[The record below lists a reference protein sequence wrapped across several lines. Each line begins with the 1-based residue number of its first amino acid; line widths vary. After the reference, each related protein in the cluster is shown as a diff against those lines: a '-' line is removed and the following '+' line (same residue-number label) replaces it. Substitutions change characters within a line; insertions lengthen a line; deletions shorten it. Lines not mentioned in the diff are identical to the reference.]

1 MHSFWNSGELQRTR
15 GLDILGVRQ
24 LDQGLERMW
33 VSGITTISFRA
44 RYLSL
49 LTWALAEHYRREMQS
64 HGGTAFFD
72 RTRLTGIFRRLEFVV
87 LAATSV
93 GRDRGESGGLVGVLG
108 SDLHVD
114 PMVELAREGKV
125 EVPADRG
132 GASYGTY
139 IMPCR
144 AFGLLDAGAGNDGPV
159 RVPPRGQAIHEARQ
173 DALGH
178 STLADAIFDGGVVTR
193 EMLDRGVSLFS
204 VNAISSDLQELNLL
218 RQAFVTPYRDTKD
231 VRDNYRRFAYTLQW
245 ALVALQEQPASPAD
259 LLAAAYRSLP
269 DGSGGTL
276 AEAHLAWGE
285 YEMRRRGHF
294 ALELLLSALV
304 DGLDDSGP
312 CSVSDVVASWEVPE
326 SLSAALSPLFPY
338 VPDGLLE
345 SPLGRLSE
353 QLHGE
358 VLLTWRLSENPGTAL
373 GSCERALYAL
383 ALLLACKQH
392 TELPR
397 ATGKLQDRRH
407 VLEQV
412 FGRLDE
418 LQEHPV
424 REVLVTLLL
433 EAVVA
438 PHMAT
443 TLRKISQGQKCSL
456 RFWPEGGAL
465 RPTGAATGAGF
476 SGTRL
481 ANVLGMLADLGY
493 CERQQSA
500 AFSLTEDGRA
510 LLAELGAAR

>member
-204 VNAISSDLQELNLL
+204 VNAISSDLQELNPCCPITHRRCSEGMRAGSTMGWWTPRKKNGSRRRRRMAPHGGMPQSR
-218 RQAFVTPYRDTKD
+218 RQVSRA
-231 VRDNYRRFAYTLQW
+231 VRG
-245 ALVALQEQPASPAD
+245 VP
-259 LLAAAYRSLP
+259 SLP
-269 DGSGGTL
+269 N
-276 AEAHLAWGE
+276 
-285 YEMRRRGHF
+285 RGH
-294 ALELLLSALV
+294 
-304 DGLDDSGP
+304 
-312 CSVSDVVASWEVPE
+312 
-326 SLSAALSPLFPY
+326 
-338 VPDGLLE
+338 
-345 SPLGRLSE
+345 
-353 QLHGE
+353 
-358 VLLTWRLSENPGTAL
+358 
-373 GSCERALYAL
+373 
-383 ALLLACKQH
+383 
-392 TELPR
+392 
-397 ATGKLQDRRH
+397 
-407 VLEQV
+407 
-412 FGRLDE
+412 
-418 LQEHPV
+418 HP
-424 REVLVTLLL
+424 
-433 EAVVA
+433 
-438 PHMAT
+438 
-443 TLRKISQGQKCSL
+443 
-456 RFWPEGGAL
+456 
-465 RPTGAATGAGF
+465 
-476 SGTRL
+476 
-481 ANVLGMLADLGY
+481 
-493 CERQQSA
+493 
-500 AFSLTEDGRA
+500 
-510 LLAELGAAR
+510 